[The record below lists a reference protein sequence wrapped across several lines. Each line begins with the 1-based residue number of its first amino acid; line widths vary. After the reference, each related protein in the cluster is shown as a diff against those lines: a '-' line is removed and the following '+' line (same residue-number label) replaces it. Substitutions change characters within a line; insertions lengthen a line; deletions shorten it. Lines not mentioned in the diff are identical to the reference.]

1 VVRTDPYK
9 RFNEQAIFRTCSKC
23 SVLMALK
30 TPDGSA
36 ENPCAAGGAH
46 TPTGEY
52 FLTTV
57 TSDPYWH
64 WCSKC
69 PALAYWDMVNPPGP
83 CPAGGLHEHGSSWLY
98 TVPRLDGQVT
108 ELLAAA
114 LQPGQSYVN
123 PAKTVTFNVVSF
135 GSGGA
140 IVQVNNGG
148 LFPATPPFRRVPPTI
163 PL

>member
-1 VVRTDPYK
+1 VRTDPYK
-9 RFNEQAIFRTCSKC
+9 RFNERAIFRTCSKC

-30 TPDGSA
+30 TADGSG

-46 TPTGEY
+46 SPIGEY
-52 FLTTV
+52 FLTFV
-57 TSDPYWH
+57 TSDPFWH

-69 PALAYWDMVNPPGP
+69 MALAYWDEVNPPGP
-83 CPAGGLHEHGSSWLY
+83 CPAGGLHEHGSSWRY
-98 TVPRLDGQVT
+98 TVPRLDGVVT
-108 ELLAAA
+108 ELLAAD

-140 IVQVNNGG
+140 IVQVNDGG
-148 LFPATPPFRRVPPTI
+148 LFPATPPFRRVLPTI